1 MMNMDP
7 RQMKKLMQGMKEI
20 DAKEVIIRLADKEL
34 FIENPK
40 VVKISM
46 MGQETYQII
55 GKAQERE
62 IAGEEPDDG
71 DAEMV
76 AAQAGVPIEDAREAL
91 KASGGDIADAII
103 RLKEK

>member
-1 MMNMDP
+1 MMNVDP
-7 RQMKKLMQGMKEI
+7 RQMKKLMQGMKEL
-20 DAKEVIIRLADKEL
+20 DAKEVIIRLADREL
-34 FIENPK
+34 VIENPQ
-40 VVKISM
+40 VIKISM

-62 IAGEEPDDG
+62 IAEDEGDEG

>member
-1 MMNMDP
+1 MNVDP

-20 DAKEVIIRLADKEL
+20 DAKEVIIRLADREL
-34 FIENPK
+34 VIENPR
-40 VVKISM
+40 VMKISM

-55 GKAQERE
+55 GHAEERE
-62 IAGEEPDDG
+62 VEAAEADEG

-76 AAQAGVPIEDAREAL
+76 ASQTGASIEDARDAL